1 MKLFISITYICLSFI
16 TVAVS
21 NSQTE
26 KLRVLLEPKTIK
38 AEDTLNLITFY
49 MENFSED
56 TLITLIEPLRID
68 IIDSS
73 YWIYLETFHSEFQI
87 PLLYIINIPR
97 RYDCVL
103 GKIPVFFSN
112 FPDLIKIN
120 PKQLIKVNVNLNES
134 QKVRLRNKMWELSS
148 NIRYVEKNLLD
159 SAAKTFD
166 EEIQNVYSL
175 SIINKNE
182 YLINKSYEP
191 EKGWRYK
198 SDSYNSTILEFLKY
212 INKDSFFQYWHD
224 LKEK

>member
-1 MKLFISITYICLSFI
+1 MKLFNVTYIFLFFI

-26 KLRVLLEPKTIK
+26 KLRVLLEPKIIK

-68 IIDSS
+68 IIDSN
-73 YWIYLETFHSEFQI
+73 YWIYLETLHSKFQI
-87 PLLYIINIPR
+87 PLIHILNTQQ
-97 RYDCVL
+97 RYDNML
-103 GKIPVFFSN
+103 GEIPVFFSN

-120 PKQLIKVNVNLNES
+120 PKQLIKVNVNLTES

-148 NIRYVEKNLLD
+148 NIRYVEKYILD

-175 SIINKNE
+175 SIINRNE

-191 EKGWRYK
+191 EKDWRYK
-198 SDSYNSTILEFLKY
+198 SDSYNSTILELLKY